1 MRRDIDHLLAGTA
14 PAPGP
19 GMTRGARELLEEITS
34 HAMEEPETAGAEP
47 GPGNPRR
54 WRRWGLSVVAAL
66 VAALGLAGPGF
77 LGLGAGPAAAALD
90 IRQEN
95 GFYVVM
101 VRDLYAD
108 PEVYQEQLRGLGL
121 NVSLR
126 LVPASPSLVGR
137 IWEGTVRT
145 GGERTAEGGRRKDA
159 IETIDGCL
167 TADFPC
173 AIGLRIPVGYTK
185 KIDITLGRRG
195 REGERYTLI
204 ASVDAPGEPLHCTGF
219 RGERVDRVIA
229 LLRSRGVPDAVFVTA
244 DGDRATV
251 PGSWYVH
258 EGVLRSAGSARLLVG
273 PTHGRPDVP
282 GPRMR
287 GDDCVKD
294 PS

>member
-19 GMTRGARELLEEITS
+19 GMTRGARELFEEITA
-34 HAMEEPETAGAEP
+34 HAAEEPTAAGAEP
-47 GPGNPRR
+47 GPGSPRR

-66 VAALGLAGPGF
+66 VAALGLAGPGI

-90 IRQEN
+90 VRQD
-95 GFYVVM
+95 GGYYVVM

-121 NVSLR
+121 DVSLR

-137 IWEGTVRT
+137 IWEGAVR
-145 GGERTAEGGRRKDA
+145 GGEQTAEGGRRKDA
-159 IETIDGCL
+159 IETIDGCV

-173 AIGLRIPVGYTK
+173 AIGLRIPVGYSK

-195 REGERYTLI
+195 RDGEQYTML
-204 ASVDAPGEPLHCTGF
+204 ASIDAPGEPLHCTGF
-219 RGERVDRVIA
+219 RGARVDRVVA
-229 LLRSRGVPDAVFVTA
+229 LLRSRGVPHAVFVTA

-251 PGSWYVH
+251 PGSWFVH
-258 EGVLRSAGSARLLVG
+258 EGVLRSAGTARLLVG
-273 PTHGRPDVP
+273 PTHRRPDVP
-282 GPRMR
+282 GPRMW
-287 GDDCVKD
+287 GDDCRKG
-294 PS
+294 SS